1 MAPTRTLYVDSS
13 YAEVD
18 SSGGRFKLSLPDAI
32 VVPANT
38 RCYIDDCI
46 FPYSWQTVLAGVND
60 RAYVLSEKRN
70 GVIWTGAWA
79 FSDPFLAP
87 SDTQLA
93 GTWTSGG
100 ETFTISNTGS
110 SFLAKNAT
118 GTTVHSFTASGGSL
132 TTNGYMMEGTWDIY
146 SADHVQQ
153 AGSAIVTTDSAA
165 AYPEPATVQDSPET
179 SFRMQGKASSL
190 GRAW

>member
-32 VVPANT
+32 QVPAGS
-38 RCYIDDCI
+38 RAYIDDCI

-93 GTWTSGG
+93 GTGPREARPSRFRTPAAPFSRRTPR
-100 ETFTISNTGS
+100 ERPCTPSRPR
-110 SFLAKNAT
+110 AE
-118 GTTVHSFTASGGSL
+118 ASRQMD
-132 TTNGYMMEGTWDIY
+132 T
-146 SADHVQQ
+146 
-153 AGSAIVTTDSAA
+153 
-165 AYPEPATVQDSPET
+165 
-179 SFRMQGKASSL
+179 
-190 GRAW
+190 